1 MRRLERTFV
10 FIAVIL
16 LALIHAAAA
25 APPLRVQAQIAAAP
39 GVSDAPA
46 DQPAQ
51 QSPEQQLAPQATP
64 QTPAPIPRQD
74 AESGPPAAAP
84 PSQEQPQP
92 ALPAGQ
98 QPVQPGPPGA
108 VPPQPGQPP
117 AVAPQPQVQPQPA
130 PPPAPVRP
138 VARPAVKKGE
148 VSFNFDDADIFSVI
162 QTIFGD
168 ILRVNYLVDPS
179 VKGRVNFRS
188 VAPIAKDDVLPL
200 MEVILRLNGIGI
212 VEEGGLYRIVPIAD
226 IAKEPA
232 PVGIGRDPEK
242 VKITGKAVLQVVP
255 INYVQSADIVK
266 LLTPFLSKNAVLLD
280 VPKTNYIVV
289 VDTDTNVKRLLQ
301 LIEVFDSEQLK
312 KIKPEVYVYPVQ
324 NGKAKDI
331 AAMLQQIFLG
341 GKGTPRP
348 TTPAR
353 PQAGAPGQPAQ
364 PTPAPVPTAQSTA
377 IPEGEALVA
386 ETTRIFPDEVT
397 NSLIILAT
405 PDDYELIAETIQKI
419 DVVPRQVIIEGIIA
433 RVDLTDNLSFGFSWS
448 FLSDVT
454 IGDVVN
460 LAGNFALGSDFS
472 LTSGDTFTFVGVDP
486 SGIVRAKLT
495 AALLE
500 SHARILAAPYILVS
514 DNREARIQVGQQVP
528 LATSTTSTPIGGTIP
543 TNTSTSTVQ
552 YKDIGIILRV
562 KPQVNDSGLVAL
574 EITQEVSNLGANV
587 QVAGE
592 DFASINKTEA
602 TTNLVVQDGQTIL
615 IGGLIREDTTKSKSG
630 IPFLSSIPIIGNFFS
645 SVSDNTTR
653 NELVIL
659 LTPHVLR
666 TQKDSTRATS
676 AYVQEFQRAT
686 RDKTIGDFLKQRQ
699 ERKPE
704 KKQPAPPPQGAHP

>member
-1 MRRLERTFV
+1 
-10 FIAVIL
+10 
-16 LALIHAAAA
+16 
-25 APPLRVQAQIAAAP
+25 
-39 GVSDAPA
+39 
-46 DQPAQ
+46 
-51 QSPEQQLAPQATP
+51 
-64 QTPAPIPRQD
+64 
-74 AESGPPAAAP
+74 
-84 PSQEQPQP
+84 
-92 ALPAGQ
+92 
-98 QPVQPGPPGA
+98 
-108 VPPQPGQPP
+108 
-117 AVAPQPQVQPQPA
+117 
-130 PPPAPVRP
+130 
-138 VARPAVKKGE
+138 VKKGE

-188 VAPIAKDDVLPL
+188 VAPVAKDDVLPL

-255 INYVQSADIVK
+255 VNYVQSADIVK

-280 VPKTNYIVV
+280 VPKSNYIVV

-341 GKGTPRP
+341 GKGGAPGTKP

-353 PQAGAPGQPAQ
+353 PQPGAPGQPAQ
-364 PTPAPVPTAQSTA
+364 PTPAPTPQATS

-405 PDDYELIAETIQKI
+405 PDDYELISETIQKI
-419 DVVPRQVIIEGIIA
+419 DVVPRQVVIEGIIA
-433 RVDLTDNLSFGFSWS
+433 RVDLIDNLSFGFSWS
-448 FLSDVT
+448 FLSDVR
-454 IGDVVN
+454 IGDVVD
-460 LAGNFALGSDFS
+460 LAGNFALGSDFAIS
-472 LTSGDTFTFVGVDP
+472 SGQTFTFVGVDP

-495 AALLE
+495 AALQE
-500 SHARILAAPYILVS
+500 SKARILASPYILVS

-528 LATSTTSTPIGGTIP
+528 LATSTTTTPIGGTIP

-562 KPQVNDSGLVAL
+562 KPQVNDGGLVSL
-574 EITQEVSNLGANV
+574 EITQEVSNLGDNV
-587 QVAGE
+587 SVGGV

-615 IGGLIREDTTKSKSG
+615 IGGLIREDTVKGKTG
-630 IPFLSSIPIIGNFFS
+630 IPFLSNIPIIGNLFS
-645 SVSDNTTR
+645 SVRDNTTR

-666 TQKDSTRATS
+666 TPKDSTRATS
-676 AYVQEFQRAT
+676 AYVDEFQRAT
-686 RDKTIGDFLKQRQ
+686 QDKTIGDFLKF
-699 ERKPE
+699 RKE
-704 KKQPAPPPQGAHP
+704 QQAVKGQSAPPPPPPR